1 MSDENDYY
9 NQNISG
15 EATRQYAT
23 LSPENSIEYNTQL
36 IQTDWGK
43 ADKIPKEFIDRISK
57 EYRVRDKAGNEY
69 FLKDGFWELLG
80 FYTKD
85 MRLGNLDNYDY
96 KMCIYHLNIANEC
109 LKLNYFDAFSI
120 CLSSVATILELSQS
134 KGGFFRKRS
143 KTMRMETSIQSAPK
157 TKRFGGIF
165 K

>member
-1 MSDENDYY
+1 MSESDYY
-9 NQNISG
+9 DQNISG
-15 EATRQYAT
+15 EASRQYAT
-23 LSPENSIEYNTQL
+23 LNPENAIEFNTQL

-43 ADKIPKEFIDRISK
+43 SDKIPQEFIERISNK
-57 EYRVRDKAGNEY
+57 YRVQGENGEEII
-69 FLKDGFWELLG
+69 LKDGFWELLG

-96 KMCIYHLNIANEC
+96 KMCIYYLNIANEC

-143 KTMRMETSIQSAPK
+143 KTMRMETSIQSSPK